1 MTSRQHLTRLLVALA
16 VGAAVVA
23 PAVGSAGA
31 RIPDCDA
38 DPPPTDPICGTT
50 TTTSTPAPPGP
61 IARQVVYHES
71 DPTVRP
77 AAEAYLNEVLERVR
91 PANRTAL
98 AGRTVRLHVI
108 PSDRMVTE
116 YAPWAVHRGEQT
128 VDENPD
134 DDYDEVRPWDEVR
147 GIAWCDPLEA
157 AVGEERVTRLASSR
171 YQRPVD
177 ASLGRT
183 LFHEAGHIVHCS
195 FSEQQEDRL
204 DALYTAARARPR
216 DTVVGANPDYS
227 VADRGEYFAEATA
240 AWFEAGGHASYSRAW
255 LQANDPGL
263 LDLLGTIYH
272 TPLTVPR
279 CLGIRATKVLGTP
292 GTFTG
297 GPGRDIVAGSSGR
310 DVITTAGGDDLVCGA
325 GGNDEIHGGDGND
338 EIDGGTG
345 ADVLHGD
352 AGSDRLLGRSG
363 NDRLYGEAG
372 SDYLAGGAGEDRYFG
387 GDGDDFLSD
396 DLYADGPADDYMDG
410 GPGDDTM
417 AGGAG
422 NDTFLDYRG
431 IDEMFGGD
439 GNDEMYAVDVTDPR
453 LPTWTAPADRLDGMT
468 GQNTC
473 TGDPIDIVYSC
484 FGPGEG

>member
-1 MTSRQHLTRLLVALA
+1 MTSRPHLTRLLVALA
-16 VGAAVVA
+16 VSAALLS
-23 PAVGSAGA
+23 PAIDPAGA
-31 RIPDCDA
+31 LIPDCDA
-38 DPPPTDPICGTT
+38 EPPPTDPICGTPST
-50 TTTSTPAPPGP
+50 TTPAPPPAPGP

-77 AAEAYLNEVLERVR
+77 AAEAYLNEVLDRVR

-128 VDENPD
+128 DDENPD
-134 DDYDEVRPWDEVR
+134 DDYDEDGPWDKVR

-157 AVGEERVTRLASSR
+157 AVGEERVTGVPSSPYLPAS
-171 YQRPVD
+171 D
-177 ASLGRT
+177 AELGRT
-183 LFHEAGHIVHCS
+183 LFHEAGHVVHCS

-204 DALYTAARARPR
+204 DALHTAARARPR
-216 DTVVGANPDYS
+216 DTVVGAKPDYS

-240 AWFEAGGHASYSRAW
+240 AWFEAGEHPSYRRAW
-255 LQANDPGL
+255 LQANDPEMY
-263 LDLLGTIYH
+263 DLLGTIYH
-272 TPLTVPR
+272 TPFTVSR

-297 GPGRDIVAGSSGR
+297 APGRDIVAGSGGR
-310 DVITTAGGDDLVCGA
+310 DIITTAGGDDLVCGA
-325 GGNDEIHGGDGND
+325 GGNDQIHGGDGND

-345 ADVLHGD
+345 ADLLHGD
-352 AGSDRLLGRSG
+352 AGSD
-363 NDRLYGEAG
+363 
-372 SDYLAGGAGEDRYFG
+372 YLAGRDGEDRYFG
-387 GDGDDFLSD
+387 DDGDDFLSE

-439 GNDEMYAVDVTDPR
+439 GNDEMYAVDITDPR
-453 LPTWTAPADRLDGMT
+453 LPTWTAPADHLDGVT
-468 GQNTC
+468 GLNTC
-473 TGDPIDIVYSC
+473 TADPIDVVYSC
-484 FGPGEG
+484 FGPGQA